1 MMMDKLSLAFDDPA
15 MNALLKG
22 SGQSGEFE
30 DTALTLSRC
39 AIAAR
44 CQSRVRRNTL
54 RWPYAA
60 WWTDS
65 SLRRYRT
72 ITR

>member
-30 DTALTLSRC
+30 DTALTLSGC
-39 AIAAR
+39 AIAAPR
-44 CQSRVRRNTL
+44 PESFHRKISDRASKRSLV
-54 RWPYAA
+54 AA
-60 WWTDS
+60 CARPT
-65 SLRRYRT
+65 
-72 ITR
+72 